1 MRVAERWLER
11 LKQKAQG
18 RREAGKGRQGQQGLL
33 GWRKDFNFDP
43 KGGGSH
49 EVLRAEGAAPCAHLL
64 TITPSGGHSRQ

>member
-18 RREAGKGRQGQQGLL
+18 RREAGKGRQGQQVLL

-43 KGGGSH
+43 
-49 EVLRAEGAAPCAHLL
+49 
-64 TITPSGGHSRQ
+64 